1 MNPGAAR
8 RVRGARPRT
17 RPGRERAE
25 GVGRTG
31 SAGLARL
38 PSHSERQAAD
48 TRGPH
53 N

>member
-1 MNPGAAR
+1 MNPGAGR
-8 RVRGARPRT
+8 RVRGARPRA